1 MHPCKTLGK
10 QLKHPCFRRS
20 PNASLRSFVGF
31 ASCKTSVRTLSSI
44 LAWSQGASL
53 SALRLIFKSSA
64 FEPPIIAQHGCRAC
78 MPKGSARCRAHQ
90 AYTTLHRG
98 EGRQGCL
105 KVNAQS
111 ASGRCATERSQ
122 RFRGWGLRVF
132 SIFYIKDFF
141 YKLKLKTVFFYSFIF
156 ISNTERN

>member
-1 MHPCKTLGK
+1 MG
-10 QLKHPCFRRS
+10 RS

-64 FEPPIIAQHGCRAC
+64 FEPPDNKPGTDAGCVCQKALSKDAYKWSNRVSVRC
-78 MPKGSARCRAHQ
+78 TDHTRPQMQRCRAHQ
-90 AYTTLHRG
+90 AYTTLQRG

-105 KVNAQS
+105 KVSAKS

-122 RFRGWGLRVF
+122 RDREFVLFTKINTF
-132 SIFYIKDFF
+132 S
-141 YKLKLKTVFFYSFIF
+141 TS
-156 ISNTERN
+156 

>member
-1 MHPCKTLGK
+1 MPPQFLPICSLTEEPKQRYNAKNGFLKPLQTVDKPLCKIKWGLG
-10 QLKHPCFRRS
+10 RS

-64 FEPPIIAQHGCRAC
+64 FEPPFSPWGRQARMPEGERPKRIRTMRHRAFT
-78 MPKGSARCRAHQ
+78 K
-90 AYTTLHRG
+90 
-98 EGRQGCL
+98 RQGCL

-111 ASGRCATERSQ
+111 TLGQCATERSQ
-122 RFRGWGLRVF
+122 RFRG
-132 SIFYIKDFF
+132 
-141 YKLKLKTVFFYSFIF
+141 
-156 ISNTERN
+156 

>member
-1 MHPCKTLGK
+1 MSRLTVDKPLCKDKMGCLMLFAWSVLHPCKTLGK

-64 FEPPIIAQHGCRAC
+64 FEPPIISPARMPGVYAKRLCTMQSPPSIHNPSTRGRGLAFQATMPESERQERIRKIRHRALT
-78 MPKGSARCRAHQ
+78 KG
-90 AYTTLHRG
+90 
-98 EGRQGCL
+98 
-105 KVNAQS
+105 
-111 ASGRCATERSQ
+111 
-122 RFRGWGLRVF
+122 
-132 SIFYIKDFF
+132 
-141 YKLKLKTVFFYSFIF
+141 
-156 ISNTERN
+156 

>member
-1 MHPCKTLGK
+1 MPPQFLPICSLTEEPKQRYNAKNGFLKPLQTVDKPLCKIKWGLG
-10 QLKHPCFRRS
+10 RS

-64 FEPPIIAQHGCRAC
+64 FEPPFPI
-78 MPKGSARCRAHQ
+78 
-90 AYTTLHRG
+90 G

-111 ASGRCATERSQ
+111 ALGQCATERSQ
-122 RFRGWGLRVF
+122 RG
-132 SIFYIKDFF
+132 KDA
-141 YKLKLKTVFFYSFIF
+141 
-156 ISNTERN
+156 